1 MQSKYSNRVQEVTL
15 KEKILQKIVQYSY
28 LETVVIVFAY
38 LGIGYAINPNDICI
52 LNGEVLYALIVLSML
67 TLFHGFE
74 NGMLAV
80 AIIAIA
86 MWLFYDQFQY
96 IKFLVTLM
104 MVMIFSEFHYYWI
117 HRIRDA
123 EIEAQ
128 YKSLK
133 LDELSKAF
141 YSLKISHDQL
151 EKNYVVK
158 PMSIRNSILHILQ
171 QTQNVADES
180 DIEIDRTKEY
190 YKNFINLLSKSF
202 NVEDSIIIYRRDAND
217 TGFLSH
223 KNANVVFEGEEEN
236 LDIYDLFN
244 DYLVDKAID
253 RQTAI
258 YVSDERGEPSAIQDR
273 DSNYIAAIPS
283 VLDNQVIAVLVIKK
297 MPFMSFNREILTSIA
312 ILLDYFSVEIQKK
325 NTLDQL
331 DEVAIIEDES
341 FRFEYARLRFLYKK
355 YGVDSI
361 VIVFRINNELQATRI
376 YEKIARMLRS
386 LDLVTLL
393 PNHEQNLYYVIL
405 MFPLNDKAAALGFY
419 NRLLNTLDEEKDK
432 KFNFMTFEMSKVKL
446 LNKYLREDYSE

>member
-1 MQSKYSNRVQEVTL
+1 MQAKYDNRVREVTL

-38 LGIGYAINPNDICI
+38 LAVGYTLDPNDICI
-52 LNGEVLYALIVLSML
+52 LNGEVLYVLIVLSML

-86 MWLFYDQFQY
+86 MWLFYDEFQY
-96 IKFLVTLM
+96 LKFLVTLM

-117 HRIRDA
+117 HKIRDA

-128 YKSLK
+128 YKALK

-171 QTQNVADES
+171 QTQEIAEASEV
-180 DIEIDRTKEY
+180 EIDRTKEY
-190 YKNFINLLSKSF
+190 YRGFIDLLSKSF
-202 NVEDSIIIYRRDAND
+202 NVEDSIIIYRQDAND
-217 TGFLSH
+217 GSFLSY
-223 KNANVVFEGEEEN
+223 KNASIVSENEEDI
-236 LDIYDLFN
+236 DIYDLFN

-253 RQTAI
+253 RKTAI
-258 YVSDERGEPSAIQDR
+258 YVSDEKGEPSAIQDR

-283 VLDNQVIAVLVIKK
+283 VLDNHVIAVLVIKK

-312 ILLDYFSVEIQKK
+312 LLLDYFSVEIQKK
-325 NTLDQL
+325 NTLYQL
-331 DEVAIIEDES
+331 DEVAIIPNED
-341 FRFEYARLRFLYKK
+341 FRFEYARLRYLYNK

-361 VIVFRINNELQATRI
+361 VLVFRLDNELQATRI
-376 YEKIARMLRS
+376 YEKITKMLRS
-386 LDLVTLL
+386 LDLVTFM
-393 PNHEQNLYYVIL
+393 PNKEKSFYYIIL

-419 NRLLNTLDEEKDK
+419 HRLLNELDEQKDK
-432 KFNFMTFEMSKVKL
+432 EFNFMTFEMEKVEL